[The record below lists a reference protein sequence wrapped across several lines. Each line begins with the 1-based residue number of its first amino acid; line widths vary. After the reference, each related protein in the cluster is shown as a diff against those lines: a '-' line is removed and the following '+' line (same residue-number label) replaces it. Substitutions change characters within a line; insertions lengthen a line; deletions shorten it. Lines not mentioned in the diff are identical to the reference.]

1 MNKVA
6 RFFAL
11 LSLGW
16 CAAEEQCHGSQRAT
30 SLMQMKSINSKQ
42 THQGSLRA
50 SLMYFQKFTAELVR
64 DFEAGNARVASD
76 REDTIKEVVRFIED
90 MWSSF
95 VYPTYQDIT
104 TRVST
109 CTMKSMTSWTDG
121 SSKVISGTDLDGLS
135 LEKGIAETCWED
147 RQGSIEGASG
157 VEVRRAAVDAK
168 KVIHKQCRESRA
180 NICTRS
186 RQDNCTTYDEYR
198 WYNSSAWLSDASYDC
213 SKSRDELFSSV
224 QTIDTT
230 GVRAEMEYCLEKT
243 KAWLDP
249 LYEKY
254 IACDASYKKGE
265 MSNDCEAAKDQ
276 CDDDQHAY
284 ELEACLYIS
293 EHNTECTNLESCL
306 NDKITGCSGVCT
318 DETQRIAETNTDNE
332 TGETILC
339 LLAAIFNE
347 QEGTTEGFVDVTGSD
362 AYNKSK
368 DEEWLVRK
376 AKVNWCKGQGWSQQ
390 LTDLNNL
397 NSTRYPD
404 VPVTELK
411 LKTSLNRYLDR
422 THLYTDEITF
432 QDYTNHFKK
441 ELCACDN
448 TASCYTAFGLRFPE
462 LDAFSLGTTLS
473 SWTNYTPGD
482 DATNASYTTLVS
494 SDATNGDFG
503 NNRKPSRR
511 TLYTGSVT
519 NGGLP
524 CNFSNWGAAWDRP
537 ESSNLNGDTTD
548 WEQHYLDQSLLL
560 ELPECDSSVVDSGTN
575 MLFHSLEAKC
585 WGGGANTSYTTDC
598 TTQDD
603 RLGKCCKNG
612 GACNNAYVFTRRERC
627 LAGGCRPDSSTSAAH
642 LAYYGSF
649 DSYTSTEYNNSVN
662 SVAHSAGEKGTL
674 SRTTSES
681 HVDPFEWTISS
692 DLQGAWK
699 VVRRTDDLLDT
710 TLLGA
715 HCTSDA
721 QPTWT

>member
-76 REDTIKEVVRFIED
+76 REDTIREVVRFIED

-109 CTMKSMTSWTDG
+109 CTMKSMTSWTD
-121 SSKVISGTDLDGLS
+121 SKVISGTDLDGLS
-135 LEKGIAETCWED
+135 LELGIAETCWTEPT
-147 RQGSIEGASG
+147 AL
-157 VEVRRAAVDAK
+157 EVSRAAVDTLRQT
-168 KVIHKQCRESRA
+168 HKTCRENRA
-180 NICTRS
+180 TTCTTL
-186 RQDNCTTYDEYR
+186 RQDTCTTYDEYR
-198 WYNSSAWLSDASYDC
+198 WYNSSAWLSDASYAC
-213 SKSRDELFSSV
+213 SKSRAVLFNAVQSISS
-224 QTIDTT
+224 TSE
-230 GVRAEMEYCLEKT
+230 RAEMEYCLEKT
-243 KAWLDP
+243 KEWLDP
-249 LYEKY
+249 LYQKY
-254 IACDASYKKGE
+254 IACDSSYNKGE
-265 MSNDCEAAKDQ
+265 MGNDCEAAKDQ
-276 CDDDQHAY
+276 CDSDQHAY
-284 ELEACLYIS
+284 ELETCLYIS
-293 EHNTECTNLESCL
+293 EHNNACTSLESCM
-306 NDKITGCSGVCT
+306 NTKITGCSGVCT
-318 DETQRIAETNTDNE
+318 DETERIAETNTDNE

-347 QEGTTEGFVDVTGSD
+347 QEGTVTEGFVNVTGSD
-362 AYNKSK
+362 AYDKSK

-376 AKVNWCKGQGWSQQ
+376 AKVNWCKKQDWSSQI
-390 LTDLNNL
+390 TDLNTL
-397 NSTRYPD
+397 NSTRYPGTAQ
-404 VPVTELK
+404 TELK

-422 THLYTDEITF
+422 THLYTDESTF
-432 QDYTNHFKK
+432 QAYTDHFKK
-441 ELCACDN
+441 ELCACDSS
-448 TASCYTAFGLRFPE
+448 ASCYSAFDQRFPE
-462 LDAFSLGTTLS
+462 LDDFSSGTTLS
-473 SWTNYTPGD
+473 SWTSYTKGD
-482 DATNASYTTLVS
+482 DAANALYTTLVS

-503 NNRKPSRR
+503 NNRKPPRN
-511 TLYTGSVT
+511 TTYTGSET
-519 NGGLP
+519 AGGLP
-524 CNFSNWGAAWDRP
+524 CNFANWGAAWDRP
-537 ESSNLNGDTTD
+537 ESSNTNGDPTD
-548 WEQHYLDQSLLL
+548 WEQHYLAQSLLL
-560 ELPECDSSVVDSGTN
+560 ELPECDSSVDGSGTN

-585 WGGGANTSYTTDC
+585 WAGGANTSYTTDC

-603 RLGKCCKNG
+603 RLGKCCKDG
-612 GACNNAYVFTRRERC
+612 GTCNNAYVFTKRERC
-627 LAGGCRPDSSTSAAH
+627 LAGGCRPDDINSAAH

-649 DSYTSTEYNNSVN
+649 DSYTSTDYNSG
-662 SVAHSAGEKGTL
+662 VAHSAGEKAGNL
-674 SRTTSES
+674 VRTASES

-710 TLLGA
+710 TLLSA
-715 HCTSDA
+715 HCTSIS